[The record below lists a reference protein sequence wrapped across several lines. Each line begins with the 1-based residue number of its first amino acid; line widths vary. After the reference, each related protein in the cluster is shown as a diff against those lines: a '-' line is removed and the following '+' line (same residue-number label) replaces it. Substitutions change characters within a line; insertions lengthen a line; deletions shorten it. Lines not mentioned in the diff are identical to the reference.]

1 MNKKVVN
8 NIDLFL
14 LLLNFVIIKIIKI
27 FIIFIKIFI
36 IQNYYYLFVKF
47 VNNYLLLLFINRIFN
62 CKN

>member
-47 VNNYLLLLFINRIFN
+47 VNNYLLLLFINRI
-62 CKN
+62 KKI